1 MKILVTGSK
10 GQLGSELQVLSGQ
23 RLHDEFIFV
32 DVEDLDITDSMA
44 VSEYFENTPL
54 DVCINCAAYTAVDK
68 AEQDAERARLVNVN
82 GVENLAK
89 ACDKNK
95 VLLVHIST
103 DFVFDGSKDI
113 PYSTDDPVSP
123 LSVYGLTKA
132 EGEYRALSCNT
143 KTILI
148 RTSWVYSSFGSNFVK
163 TMIRLGKERT
173 ELGVVND
180 QTGCPT
186 WAHDLAKAILQLI
199 DEHENIEFGIYH
211 YSNQG
216 PITWF
221 DFASAIME
229 LYPLPCKVNPITT
242 ADYPTPATRPAYSVM
257 DISKILRVP
266 GVNAPN
272 WRTSLIACLNDIKQK
287 ENAGNN

>member
-10 GQLGSELQVLSGQ
+10 GQLGSELQVLAAH
-23 RLHDEFIFV
+23 RPHDKFIFV
-32 DVEDLDITDSMA
+32 DVDELDITNNLAVDSFFDNQA
-44 VSEYFENTPL
+44 F

-68 AEQDAERARLVNVN
+68 AEQDADLARKVNVT
-82 GVENLAK
+82 GVEHLAK
-89 ACDKNK
+89 SCEKNK
-95 VLLVHIST
+95 VLFVHIST
-103 DFVFDGSKDI
+103 DFVFDGSSKV

-148 RTSWVYSSFGSNFVK
+148 RTSWVYSSFGANFVK
-163 TMIRLGKERT
+163 TMIRLGKEKT
-173 ELGVVND
+173 EIGVVND

-186 WAHDLAKAILQLI
+186 WAHDLAAAILQVI
-199 DEHENIEFGIYH
+199 DNKDQISYGIYH

-221 DFASAIME
+221 EFASAIME
-229 LYPLPCKVNPITT
+229 IYPLPCKVNPITT
-242 ADYPTPATRPAYSVM
+242 AEYPTAAIRPVYSVM
-257 DISKILRVP
+257 DISKILSVP
-266 GVNAPN
+266 GLSAPN
-272 WRTSLIACLNDIKQK
+272 WRTSLIACINEIKQK
-287 ENAGNN
+287 EHAGNN